1 MTEEELGIIATI
13 MRDSQQSLW
22 SIYIRLDLLTKEL
35 NVFKYI
41 FLIIVLINLSILLLM
56 VFNFWRSL
64 NG

>member
-35 NVFKYI
+35 VIFKYI
-41 FLIIVLINLSILLLM
+41 FLIIALINLSILLLM
-56 VFNFWRSL
+56 IFNFWRSF

>member
-35 NVFKYI
+35 VVFKYI
-41 FLIIVLINLSILLLM
+41 LLIITLINLSILLLM
-56 VFNFWRSL
+56 IFNFWRSL